1 MFSTASV
8 EKDAKKILKYK
19 TDKKLQA
26 ALKETL
32 VVAKVIDQNKNFRN
46 IIIGIAFGVKSNTKT
61 IWNPD
66 NVDFIFRIVDRKKWA
81 IGIFNQSLR
90 DLIPRI
96 EGNTDFPSVY
106 KLDNGKNKLSL
117 FN

>member
-8 EKDAKKILKYK
+8 NKDTEKILKYK
-19 TDKKLQA
+19 TDENLQA

-32 VVAKVIDQNKNFRN
+32 VVAKVIDKDENVRN

-90 DLIPRI
+90 DLIPQI
-96 EGNTDFPSVY
+96 EGNTDFPTVY
-106 KLDNGKNKLSL
+106 KLKSRNVAPSL
-117 FN
+117 FD